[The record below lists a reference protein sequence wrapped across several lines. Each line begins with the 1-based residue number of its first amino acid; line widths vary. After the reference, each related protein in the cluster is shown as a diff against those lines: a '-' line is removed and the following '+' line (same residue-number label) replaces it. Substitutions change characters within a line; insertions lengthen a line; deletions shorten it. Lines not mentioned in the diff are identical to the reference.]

1 MQYLSKKVDE
11 CVDEINLSDS
21 SKIITSGQAS
31 AITAN
36 TAKTGITSTQAS
48 RITANHSKVGITSTQ
63 AGHITANNAKVGT
76 NIDLMGGK
84 VDGTTL
90 TASVKVVEENYIIT
104 FTMVDSTGRSKVTK
118 TASIT
123 MS

>member
-1 MQYLSKKVDE
+1 MNQGIIL
-11 CVDEINLSDS
+11 
-21 SKIITSGQAS
+21 ITSAQAS

-36 TAKTGITSTQAS
+36 T
-48 RITANHSKVGITSTQ
+48 
-63 AGHITANNAKVGT
+63 AKVGT

-84 VDGTTL
+84 VNLTTL
-90 TASVKVVEENYIIT
+90 TASVKVVEENYVLT